1 MLVSFKVNGER
12 VDLDVPPNE
21 TLLDTLRQR
30 LGLIGSKE
38 VCRTGD
44 CGACTVIVDDDAV
57 HSCLILTVEVDG
69 SEILTIEGLTK
80 DGTLHPLQEA
90 FIEEDAVHCGYCTP
104 GMIMANLALLR
115 EKPDPTAEDV
125 KEAIRGNICRCGTY
139 FNVINAVLK
148 ASKRM
153 KKG

>member
-1 MLVSFKVNGER
+1 VNGER